1 MTEPTRAP
9 HALYSSSVAGRR
21 GCFHALSIAHS
32 ATMNIGVHMEK
43 TSNYQSSQGAK
54 LLICP
59 LHPRAFVW
67 FLV

>member
-32 ATMNIGVHMEK
+32 ATMNIGVHM
-43 TSNYQSSQGAK
+43 SSGIMVFSRFMAK
-54 LLICP
+54 SGF
-59 LHPRAFVW
+59 AGSYG
-67 FLV
+67 LVFIF